1 MKKIFYRIGI
11 ISWIFL
17 IIILLMFL
25 GNFIRNVWIIEKFFS
40 AKETYEYNNNY
51 KIDRL
56 LNKQGETKQRNVIYN
71 KDDKQRIDTYSWHG
85 MSIHDKWRV
94 DSSIV
99 TTDDSE
105 KLDYK
110 NELFIDESKVNKKEL
125 IKQHLFEKIVS
136 NNNDNY
142 VIYYYKEIEGSDN
155 VNYQIFSI
163 NKENFVIERYSDCE
177 PTKIYYKDKFLVVE
191 KSITYDVEF
200 DTLTDEDLVE
210 GEVYED

>member
-1 MKKIFYRIGI
+1 MKKILYRIEK
-11 ISWIFL
+11 ISWIFF
-17 IIILLMFL
+17 IIILLIFL

-142 VIYYYKEIEGSDN
+142 VIYYYEEIEGSDN

>member
-17 IIILLMFL
+17 IIILLIFL

-142 VIYYYKEIEGSDN
+142 VIYYYEETEGSDN

>member
-17 IIILLMFL
+17 IVILLIFL

-56 LNKQGETKQRNVIYN
+56 LKKQGETKQRNVIYN

-125 IKQHLFEKIVS
+125 IKQHLFGKIVS

-142 VIYYYKEIEGSDN
+142 VIYYYEEIEGSDN

>member
-17 IIILLMFL
+17 IIILLIFL

-125 IKQHLFEKIVS
+125 IKQHLFEKIVL

-142 VIYYYKEIEGSDN
+142 VIYYYEEIEGSDN

-163 NKENFVIERYSDCE
+163 NKENFVIERYNDCE
-177 PTKIYYKDKFLVVE
+177 PTKIYYKDKFLVAE

>member
-17 IIILLMFL
+17 IIILLIFL

-56 LNKQGETKQRNVIYN
+56 LNKQGETKQRNVFYN

-136 NNNDNY
+136 NNDNY
-142 VIYYYKEIEGSDN
+142 VIYYYEEIEGSDN

>member
-99 TTDDSE
+99 TTDNSE

-142 VIYYYKEIEGSDN
+142 VIYYYEEIEGSDN

-163 NKENFVIERYSDCE
+163 NKENFVIERYNDCE

>member
-17 IIILLMFL
+17 IIILLIFL

-142 VIYYYKEIEGSDN
+142 VIYYYEEIEGSDN
-155 VNYQIFSI
+155 VNYQIISI
-163 NKENFVIERYSDCE
+163 NKENFVIERYNDCE

>member
-17 IIILLMFL
+17 IIILLIFL

-125 IKQHLFEKIVS
+125 IKQHLFEKIVL

-142 VIYYYKEIEGSDN
+142 VIYYYEEIEGSDN

>member
-17 IIILLMFL
+17 IIILLIFL

-142 VIYYYKEIEGSDN
+142 VIYYYEEIEGSDN

>member
-17 IIILLMFL
+17 IIILLIFL

-40 AKETYEYNNNY
+40 AKEIYEYNNNY

-142 VIYYYKEIEGSDN
+142 VIYYYEEIEGSDN

-163 NKENFVIERYSDCE
+163 NKENFVIEKYSDCE

>member
-142 VIYYYKEIEGSDN
+142 VIYYYEEIEGSDN

>member
-25 GNFIRNVWIIEKFFS
+25 GNFIRNVWIIENFFS
-40 AKETYEYNNNY
+40 AKENYEYNNNY

-85 MSIHDKWRV
+85 MSIHEKWRV

-110 NELFIDESKVNKKEL
+110 KELFIDESKVNKKEL
-125 IKQHLFEKIVS
+125 IKQHIFEKIVV

-142 VIYYYKEIEGSDN
+142 VIYYYEEIEGSDN
-155 VNYQIFSI
+155 VNYQIFYI
-163 NKENFVIERYSDCE
+163 NKENFWIEGYMDCE
-177 PTKIYYKDKFLVVE
+177 PTEIYYKDKFLVVE

-210 GEVYED
+210 GEVYEN

>member
-17 IIILLMFL
+17 IIILLIFL

-136 NNNDNY
+136 NNDNY
-142 VIYYYKEIEGSDN
+142 VIYYYEEIEGSDN

-163 NKENFVIERYSDCE
+163 NKKNFVIERYSDCE

>member
-136 NNNDNY
+136 NNDNY
-142 VIYYYKEIEGSDN
+142 VIYYYEEIEGSDN

>member
-125 IKQHLFEKIVS
+125 IKQHLFEKIVL

-142 VIYYYKEIEGSDN
+142 VIYYYEEIEGSDN

>member
-1 MKKIFYRIGI
+1 
-11 ISWIFL
+11 
-17 IIILLMFL
+17 
-25 GNFIRNVWIIEKFFS
+25 
-40 AKETYEYNNNY
+40 
-51 KIDRL
+51 
-56 LNKQGETKQRNVIYN
+56 
-71 KDDKQRIDTYSWHG
+71 

-142 VIYYYKEIEGSDN
+142 VIYYYEEIEGSDN

-163 NKENFVIERYSDCE
+163 NKENFVIERYSD
-177 PTKIYYKDKFLVVE
+177 
-191 KSITYDVEF
+191 
-200 DTLTDEDLVE
+200 
-210 GEVYED
+210 